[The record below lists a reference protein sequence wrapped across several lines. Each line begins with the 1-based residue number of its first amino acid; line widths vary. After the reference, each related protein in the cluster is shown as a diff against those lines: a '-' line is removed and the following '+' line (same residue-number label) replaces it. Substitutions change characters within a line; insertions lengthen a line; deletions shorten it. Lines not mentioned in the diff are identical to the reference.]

1 MNVGVRPFFERAMW
15 YVCIYVITQCV
26 LIRRV
31 LVPAYDNVVH
41 TKTKRPTMKTI
52 SGKIIVGMVGVL
64 VLVTA
69 ALSLALYF
77 DQNKREISI
86 QTERASTVADTL
98 IASVTFAMN
107 AGVYDAQPLVDSLHD
122 LDAIE
127 DFRFIPAEG
136 FNRVDG
142 LEPNAAEQLALSSGE
157 ESEKILQSEITKGT
171 SVCLTRPIIAQQS
184 CLLCHPTY
192 KEGDALA
199 AVSVILS
206 GAESRAVSRK
216 FLTNT
221 ILYFSIAVI
230 LILIALALITRN
242 IVKAPLANLREL
254 VKDVAEGDGDLTK
267 RLGLVRHD
275 EIGDASR
282 WLDAFLDLMQLI
294 ITNIKSSS
302 LENSRISQELEDGVE
317 QSLDSSKKVTAHISI
332 VESRIQQ
339 LADKNRLT
347 SEAVTEI
354 LGTITELAE
363 QIADQSS
370 SVTETSAAI
379 EEMASSLSSVSS
391 ISETNARAVE
401 KLLALTQVGDE
412 KVRATNDKIHDISSN
427 VDDLLELI
435 SIINGIAT
443 QTNMLSMNAAIEA
456 AHAGE
461 FGKGF
466 AVVADEIKRLAVSTA
481 ENATRITGTLETI
494 IEQIQESLSSSN
506 KSGEAFIDIQT
517 SVRDVAKS
525 FSEIN
530 SSTTELNA
538 GGNEILRTSG
548 SLLGITE
555 TIREQSGSIR
565 DRAGEINASA
575 LEMTVISQD
584 VLDGMVKI
592 RNEAKQIIAQTDRIH
607 ELERSNAQNA
617 EVLDEEMT
625 LFKTE

>member
-1 MNVGVRPFFERAMW
+1 
-15 YVCIYVITQCV
+15 
-26 LIRRV
+26 
-31 LVPAYDNVVH
+31 
-41 TKTKRPTMKTI
+41 
-52 SGKIIVGMVGVL
+52 
-64 VLVTA
+64 
-69 ALSLALYF
+69 
-77 DQNKREISI
+77 
-86 QTERASTVADTL
+86 
-98 IASVTFAMN
+98 
-107 AGVYDAQPLVDSLHD
+107 
-122 LDAIE
+122 
-127 DFRFIPAEG
+127 
-136 FNRVDG
+136 
-142 LEPNAAEQLALSSGE
+142 
-157 ESEKILQSEITKGT
+157 
-171 SVCLTRPIIAQQS
+171 
-184 CLLCHPTY
+184 
-192 KEGDALA
+192 
-199 AVSVILS
+199 
-206 GAESRAVSRK
+206 
-216 FLTNT
+216 
-221 ILYFSIAVI
+221 
-230 LILIALALITRN
+230 
-242 IVKAPLANLREL
+242 
-254 VKDVAEGDGDLTK
+254 
-267 RLGLVRHD
+267 
-275 EIGDASR
+275 
-282 WLDAFLDLMQLI
+282 
-294 ITNIKSSS
+294 
-302 LENSRISQELEDGVE
+302 
-317 QSLDSSKKVTAHISI
+317 
-332 VESRIQQ
+332 
-339 LADKNRLT
+339 
-347 SEAVTEI
+347 
-354 LGTITELAE
+354 
-363 QIADQSS
+363 
-370 SVTETSAAI
+370 
-379 EEMASSLSSVSS
+379 MASSLSSVSS

>member
-1 MNVGVRPFFERAMW
+1 
-15 YVCIYVITQCV
+15 
-26 LIRRV
+26 
-31 LVPAYDNVVH
+31 
-41 TKTKRPTMKTI
+41 MKTI

-69 ALSLALYF
+69 VLSLALYF
-77 DQNKREISI
+77 DQNQREISI

-98 IASVTFAMN
+98 IASVSFAMN

-157 ESEKILQSEITKGT
+157 ESEKILQSEFNKGT
-171 SVCLTRPIIAQQS
+171 SVCLTRPIVAQQS

-192 KEGDALA
+192 KEGDTLA

-216 FLTNT
+216 FLTST

-230 LILIALALITRN
+230 LILVALALITRN

-391 ISETNARAVE
+391 ISEANARAVE